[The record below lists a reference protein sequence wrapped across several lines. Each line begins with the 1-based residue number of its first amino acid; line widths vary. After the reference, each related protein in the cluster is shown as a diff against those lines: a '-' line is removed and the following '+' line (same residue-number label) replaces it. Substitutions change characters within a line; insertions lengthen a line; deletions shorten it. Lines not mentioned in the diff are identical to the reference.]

1 MKGYYSMEKIYDFH
15 IHQRGDD
22 VPPSVLI
29 QQMEAAG
36 VYGGAIFSVP
46 PACFGKSINGF
57 NSKTME
63 ERLKGILD
71 YTKDYPGRLFPVL
84 FVHPDEP
91 DVINGVKEAAKSG
104 IVGFKVVC
112 NDYFVYEDKSMRMLE
127 AIAETGLPVAFHTGI
142 LWDRTVSGEYGKP
155 LSWECLLQIPNIRF
169 SVAHCSWPWINECI
183 GLYSKFLSL
192 ANNPDFTPE
201 IFLDLTPGTPISFR
215 DELLQKIVNSGFDV
229 FHNML
234 YGTDCNTGG
243 YTSAWAK
250 KWIDTDSA
258 IFDKY
263 GVSKEDQRRVFH
275 DNFLRFWKI
284 SDEQYRYKPVKS
296 DGT

>member
-1 MKGYYSMEKIYDFH
+1 MEKIYDFH
-15 IHQRGDD
+15 IHQAGNDIA
-22 VPPSVLI
+22 PNLLI
-29 QQMEAAG
+29 EQMEAAG
-36 VYGGAIFSVP
+36 VYGGSIFSVP
-46 PACFGKSINGF
+46 PASFGKTTQVGSG
-57 NSKTME
+57 NSLE
-63 ERLKGILD
+63 ERLEGILN
-71 YTKDYPGRLFPVL
+71 YTKDYPERLFPVL
-84 FVHPDEP
+84 WVHPDEP
-91 DVINGVKEAAKSG
+91 DVEKGVREAAKSG
-104 IVGFKVVC
+104 IVGFKVIC
-112 NDYFVYEDKSMRMLE
+112 NNFFVYEDKSMRMLE

-142 LWDRTVSGEYGKP
+142 LWDKSVSGLFGKP
-155 LSWECLLQIPNIRF
+155 LNWEKLLEIPNIRF
-169 SVAHCSWPWINECI
+169 SVAHCSWPWIDECI

-201 IFLDLTPGTPISFR
+201 IFLDLTPGTPISYR

-234 YGTDCNTGG
+234 YGTDCNTGS
-243 YTSAWAK
+243 YASAWAK

-275 DNFLRFWKI
+275 DNFLRFWHL